1 MVNFEKAKA
10 QGEGRWK
17 MDEKKTNSDRTMSLS
32 QGFVVSL
39 VSEAVFRLP
48 SVFSQRS

>member
-1 MVNFEKAKA
+1 MVNPEKAKGA
-10 QGEGRWK
+10 RRRK

-32 QGFVVSL
+32 QGFFVVSL
-39 VSEAVFRLP
+39 PSEAVFRLP